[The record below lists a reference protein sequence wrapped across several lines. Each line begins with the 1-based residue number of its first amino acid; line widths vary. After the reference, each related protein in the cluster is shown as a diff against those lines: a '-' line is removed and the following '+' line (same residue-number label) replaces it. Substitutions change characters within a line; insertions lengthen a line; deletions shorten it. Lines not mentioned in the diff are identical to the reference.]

1 MRRLLCLASVALLMV
16 GCGNNKR
23 SNDANSE
30 EVAVPTVLPHELTAN
45 KDAAFAKKKNIHRN
59 ILYFFNVFFLPS
71 YLTYFS

>member
-45 KDAAFAKKKNIHRN
+45 KDAAFAKKKNIQIPN
-59 ILYFFNVFFLPS
+59 AVSEKNNKEEGNK
-71 YLTYFS
+71 

>member
-45 KDAAFAKKKNIHRN
+45 KDAAFAKKKNIQIPTAVSEKN
-59 ILYFFNVFFLPS
+59 NKEEGNK
-71 YLTYFS
+71 